1 MRPLV
6 VDLSEAEVG
15 EEGGEPLTF
24 MNALEAGGMYR
35 GVKSAVLSPS
45 SQLVVDGENQTRN
58 VFAALPEPMFGKAMP
73 QGFNWASGFEA

>member
-1 MRPLV
+1 
-6 VDLSEAEVG
+6 
-15 EEGGEPLTF
+15 

-58 VFAALPEPMFGKAMP
+58 VFAALPGANVWESDAAGLQLGLGAHCI
-73 QGFNWASGFEA
+73 